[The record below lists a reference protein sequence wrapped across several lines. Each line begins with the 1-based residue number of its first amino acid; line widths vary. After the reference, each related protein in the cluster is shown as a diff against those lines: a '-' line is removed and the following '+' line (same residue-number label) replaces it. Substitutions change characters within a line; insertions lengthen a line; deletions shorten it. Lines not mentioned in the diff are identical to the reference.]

1 MIRRKTHQVLVGS
14 VGIGSDHPVSIQSMT
29 TTDTR
34 DVEATV
40 SQIQALASAGCEI
53 IRLAV
58 PDMDAA
64 QKLDQIIP
72 RSSIPVVAD
81 IHFDYR
87 LAMRAMEAGAAK
99 IRLNPGN
106 IGSADRVREVVM
118 MAKERSI
125 PIRIGVNGGSL
136 EKELLER
143 YGGVTPQGIVESAL
157 GHLDIL
163 DKLDFKDVIVALK
176 SSDILTTIESY
187 RLLSKETNAPFHI
200 GLTESGTLFKGSIR
214 SSIAI
219 GCLLLEGLGDTL
231 RVSLTGDPLNE
242 VRVAKEILS
251 ATGLRTGGI
260 RLISCPTCG
269 RCQIDLARIAD
280 EVERRIEGL
289 DKDIT
294 LAIMGCAVNGPGE
307 AREADLGI
315 AGGKGEA
322 LIFKKGVIL
331 KKAREDEL
339 VELLIEEIMKL

>member
-1 MIRRKTHQVLVGS
+1 MRRKTRQVFVGP

-34 DVEATV
+34 NIEATV
-40 SQIQALASAGCEI
+40 AQIQALASAGCEI

-58 PDMDAA
+58 PDSDAA
-64 QKLDQIIP
+64 AALAKIIP

-87 LAMRAMEAGAAK
+87 LALRSMEAGAAK
-99 IRLNPGN
+99 IRINPGN
-106 IGSADRVREVVM
+106 IGSPDRVREVVS
-118 MAKERSI
+118 MAKDRGV

-136 EKELLER
+136 EKAILEKF
-143 YGGVTPQGIVESAL
+143 GGVTAEGIVESARY
-157 GHLDIL
+157 HLDL
-163 DKLDFKDVIVALK
+163 LEQLDFQNVIVALK
-176 SSDILTTIESY
+176 SSDILTTVKAYEQ
-187 RLLSKETNAPFHI
+187 LAAFTDAPFHI
-200 GLTESGTLFKGSIR
+200 GLTESGTVFKGSIR

-219 GCLLLEGLGDTL
+219 GHLLLQGLGDTL

-242 VRVAKEILS
+242 IKVAREILS
-251 ATGLRTGGI
+251 ALGLRKGGI

-269 RCQIDLARIAD
+269 RCQIDLESIAA

-315 AGGKGEA
+315 AGGRGEA

-331 KKAREDEL
+331 MKAREEEL
-339 VELLIEEIMKL
+339 VELLLEEIKKL

>member
-1 MIRRKTHQVLVGS
+1 MRRLTRQVFVGPVGVGS
-14 VGIGSDHPVSIQSMT
+14 EHPVSIQSMT

-40 SQIQALASAGCEI
+40 AQIQALASAGCEI

-58 PDMDAA
+58 PDMEAA
-64 QKLDQIIP
+64 EKLTEIIR

-81 IHFDYR
+81 IHFDHR
-87 LAMRAMEAGAAK
+87 LALKSIEAGAAK

-106 IGSADRVREVVM
+106 IGSLERVKEVVSL
-118 MAKERSI
+118 AKERHI

-136 EKELLER
+136 EKELLEK
-143 YGGVTPQGIVESAL
+143 YGGVTPEAIVESARR
-157 GHLDIL
+157 HLDIL
-163 DKLDFKDVIVALK
+163 ESLNFENVIVALK
-176 SSDILTTIESY
+176 SSDIQTTIRAYE
-187 RLLSKETNAPFHI
+187 LLSGHTDAPFHI
-200 GLTESGTLFKGSIR
+200 GLTESGTVFKGSIR

-219 GCLLLEGLGDTL
+219 GHLLLGGLGDTL

-242 VRVAKEILS
+242 IKVAREILS
-251 ATGLRTGGI
+251 AVGLRKGGI

-269 RCQIDLARIAD
+269 RCQIDLEKIAD

-331 KKAREDEL
+331 KKAKEEDL
-339 VELLIEEIMKL
+339 VELLLEEIRRL

>member
-64 QKLDQIIP
+64 QKLDQIIH

>member
-1 MIRRKTHQVLVGS
+1 MRRLTRQVMVGS
-14 VGIGSDHPVSIQSMT
+14 VGIGSDAPVSIQSMT

-58 PDMDAA
+58 PDMEAA
-64 QKLDQIIP
+64 DKLSEIIR

-81 IHFDYR
+81 IHFDHR
-87 LAMRAMEAGAAK
+87 LALKSIEAGAAK
-99 IRLNPGN
+99 IRINPGN
-106 IGSADRVREVVM
+106 IGSLERVKEVVRA
-118 MAKERSI
+118 AKDRQI

-136 EKELLER
+136 EKELLEK
-143 YGGVTPQGIVESAL
+143 YNGVTPEAIVESARR
-157 GHLDIL
+157 HLDIL
-163 DKLDFKDVIVALK
+163 EALDFQNVIVAMK
-176 SSDILTTIESY
+176 SSDIQTTIRAYE
-187 RLLSKETNAPFHI
+187 LLSSHTDAPFHI
-200 GLTESGTLFKGSIR
+200 GLTESGTVFKGSIR

-219 GCLLLEGLGDTL
+219 GHLLLMGLGDTL

-242 VRVAKEILS
+242 IKVAKEILS
-251 ATGLRTGGI
+251 ALGLRKGGI

-269 RCQIDLARIAD
+269 RCQIDLEKIAD

-331 KKAREDEL
+331 KKAKEEDL
-339 VELLIEEIMKL
+339 VELLLEEIRRL

>member
-1 MIRRKTHQVLVGS
+1 MRRSTRQVFVGG

-34 DVEATV
+34 NPDATV
-40 SQIQALASAGCEI
+40 AQIQALASAGCDI
-53 IRLAV
+53 VRLAV
-58 PDMDAA
+58 PDFEAA
-64 QKLDQIIP
+64 DKLPEIIR

-81 IHFDYR
+81 IHFDHR
-87 LAMRAMEAGAAK
+87 LALKSIEAGAAK

-106 IGSADRVREVVM
+106 IGSLERVKEVVAL
-118 MAKERSI
+118 AKERQV

-136 EKELLER
+136 EKELLEK
-143 YGGVTPQGIVESAL
+143 YGGVTPEAIVESARR
-157 GHLDIL
+157 HLDIL
-163 DKLDFKDVIVALK
+163 ETLQFENVIVALK
-176 SSDILTTIESY
+176 SSDIKTTIQAY
-187 RLLSKETNAPFHI
+187 KQLCAYTDAPFHI
-200 GLTESGTLFKGSIR
+200 GLTESGTVFKGSIR

-219 GCLLLEGLGDTL
+219 GHLLLEGMGDTL

-242 VRVAKEILS
+242 IRVGKEILS
-251 ATGLRTGGI
+251 AIGLRKGGI

-269 RCQIDLARIAD
+269 RCQIDLEKIAD
-280 EVERRIEGL
+280 EVERRVEGL

-322 LIFKKGVIL
+322 LIFKKGVIM
-331 KKAREDEL
+331 KKAREEEL
-339 VELLIEEIMKL
+339 VEVLLEEIKKL

>member
-64 QKLDQIIP
+64 QKLDQIIH

-136 EKELLER
+136 ERELLER